1 MATLKQRLHM
11 KNSSG
16 SYDVV
21 HLETEASLVAAGT
34 FPGSMVATASD
45 VTVSQIRNIYA
56 GTTDMTAGSSTLASG
71 TIYLVYE

>member
-1 MATLKQRLHM
+1 MATLKQRLHK

-45 VTVSQIRNIYA
+45 VTISQIRNIYA
-56 GTTDMTAGSSTLASG
+56 GTTDMTAGSSSLPSG